1 MKFELDESQFVT
13 LGITVGYNKS
23 DATYGWNGF
32 EQGAELFYSHVTDET
47 VEETHSVPLTEGL
60 KPIIFLQNIQKT
72 YLGTPY
78 TDCIGEF
85 SFKLSGLDG
94 PPRTAEI
101 GNHQKLQ
108 MYPTIIHMIMDQINI
123 DREHVFFKG
132 CCEGLRII
140 VIAYQDI
147 LMILRIISRNE
158 LKSILS
164 YMNFV
169 VLISRRRIS
178 SVISSKSQNSII
190 YRTAVII
197 FMVSVYLIF
206 STVTLQTILIAC
218 RLVTRTAFMSRVSR
232 YIFYLNLDGS

>member
-1 MKFELDESQFVT
+1 
-13 LGITVGYNKS
+13 
-23 DATYGWNGF
+23 
-32 EQGAELFYSHVTDET
+32 
-47 VEETHSVPLTEGL
+47 
-60 KPIIFLQNIQKT
+60 
-72 YLGTPY
+72 
-78 TDCIGEF
+78 
-85 SFKLSGLDG
+85 
-94 PPRTAEI
+94 
-101 GNHQKLQ
+101 

-169 VLISRRRIS
+169 VLLSRSRIS

-190 YRTAVII
+190 YRIAVIT
-197 FMVSVYLIF
+197 FMVSVYLIC
-206 STVTLQTILIAC
+206 SIVTLQTILIAC
-218 RLVTRTAFMSRVSR
+218 RLVTRTAFMSKVSR
-232 YIFYLNLDGS
+232 YFLS

>member
-1 MKFELDESQFVT
+1 
-13 LGITVGYNKS
+13 
-23 DATYGWNGF
+23 
-32 EQGAELFYSHVTDET
+32 
-47 VEETHSVPLTEGL
+47 
-60 KPIIFLQNIQKT
+60 
-72 YLGTPY
+72 
-78 TDCIGEF
+78 
-85 SFKLSGLDG
+85 
-94 PPRTAEI
+94 
-101 GNHQKLQ
+101 

-218 RLVTRTAFMSRVSR
+218 RLVTRTAFMSKVSR
-232 YIFYLNLDGS
+232 YFLS

>member
-1 MKFELDESQFVT
+1 
-13 LGITVGYNKS
+13 
-23 DATYGWNGF
+23 
-32 EQGAELFYSHVTDET
+32 
-47 VEETHSVPLTEGL
+47 
-60 KPIIFLQNIQKT
+60 
-72 YLGTPY
+72 
-78 TDCIGEF
+78 
-85 SFKLSGLDG
+85 
-94 PPRTAEI
+94 
-101 GNHQKLQ
+101 
-108 MYPTIIHMIMDQINI
+108 MDQINI

-169 VLISRRRIS
+169 VLLSRSRIS

-190 YRTAVII
+190 YRIAVIT
-197 FMVSVYLIF
+197 FMVSVYLIC
-206 STVTLQTILIAC
+206 SIVTLQTILIAC

-232 YIFYLNLDGS
+232 YIFHLNLMMDHK